1 MASGT
6 DCLHLLSIDLG
17 SAPSSLRA
25 ALLLSD
31 EDVEHWLGRAAAAGV
46 TLAIVCGPDSVD
58 LYSTASG
65 RHHAFKPLLQSL
77 WALGR
82 NLDGFDRVRTVEASG
97 HQVVTHLMQQ
107 AAGLQSGEHGI
118 SYSSAIDQAYSLAA
132 LNGTLSPDLQEL
144 FELASI
150 TAHRCRAETQ
160 LSAPH
165 STRASRQVEMLGA
178 ERIMEEELTAFMV
191 SAANDQGARAASL
204 PPPASLTPRSVT
216 PRSVTPRSV
225 TLRAPSFAPHEPGS
239 AMRLRATPALLVNPL
254 LRRSS

>member
-1 MASGT
+1 MASGS

-31 EDVEHWLGRAAAAGV
+31 EDVEHWLGRAVAAGV

-65 RHHAFKPLLQSL
+65 RRDAFKPLLQSL
-77 WALGR
+77 WAMGR
-82 NLDGFDRVRTVEASG
+82 NLEGFDRVRAVEASG
-97 HQVVTHLMQQ
+97 HAVVTHMMRQ
-107 AAGLQSGEHGI
+107 AAGLASAEHGV
-118 SYSSAIDQAYSLAA
+118 SYAGAIDKAYSLAA

-144 FELASI
+144 FELASV
-150 TAHRCRAETQ
+150 TAYRCRAETEV
-160 LSAPH
+160 SAPS

-178 ERIMEEELTAFMV
+178 ERIMEEELTAFLV
-191 SAANDQGARAASL
+191 AAANDQGPRAASL
-204 PPPASLTPRSVT
+204 VPPTSAPADRPLASLVP
-216 PRSVTPRSV
+216 
-225 TLRAPSFAPHEPGS
+225 AYAPHEPGS
-239 AMRLRATPALLVNPL
+239 TIRLRATSAPFATGL